1 MTDLWHSLH
10 LSEFS
15 YLQIVA
21 ELWGLPFNASDVRS
35 GVDQL
40 ADSLLTSGVLLQA
53 KEILT
58 EQQQEALVWL
68 DQQGGRARWDQFSR
82 KFGQIRQMGAGKME
96 REKPYLSPISPGEGL
111 WYRALI
117 ARGFFE
123 TESGPQEF
131 AYLPDDLREIV
142 LPLLNPERIFQ
153 AQEEFICRVAAPR
166 ERKVLYPAST
176 AALDHICS
184 LLAGMRMDLDPR
196 VHLPDVSQDELDF
209 YYELARSAGLITEQ
223 GQVLPENTRQ
233 FFELA
238 REEAIRYLW
247 RNWKEET
254 ANLELDLVPDFEI
267 DGEPELENL
276 NVRQKI
282 LDWLESLPAGDW
294 WSIGSFIAQIKERDP
309 DFLRS
314 GGEYDSWFIK
324 QSDSGEFLSGFQHW
338 DDVEGSLLRYFLVGP
353 LHWLGL
359 LDLGAPDEELQPL
372 AFQKSELYSDFV
384 SGRIPPLEV
393 ERDTIVQI
401 RSQGEIRIPQDVPH
415 RIRYQIA
422 RFCDWYPLKAEAYQ
436 YRISPDSLARAE
448 AQGLRVAHLLSL
460 LENHAEAI
468 PPNISKA
475 LQRWESQG
483 SQASIESKLVLR
495 LGTPAVLKSLKKTR
509 AERYILEQLGPT
521 AVIIRPG
528 SQQKVAQALLELGFF
543 SDINDQSASQT

>member
-21 ELWGLPFNASDVRS
+21 DLWELPFDAPDVRT

-58 EQQQEALVWL
+58 EQEQKALVWL
-68 DQQGGRARWDQFSR
+68 DQQGGRATWDQFSR
-82 KFGQIRQMGAGKME
+82 KFGQVRQMGAGKME

-117 ARGFFE
+117 AKGFFE
-123 TESGPQEF
+123 TENGPQEF

-153 AQEEFICRVAAPR
+153 AREEFICRMAAPR
-166 ERKVLYPAST
+166 ERQVLYPASI
-176 AALDHICS
+176 AALDHICT
-184 LLAGMRMDLDPR
+184 LLAGIRMDLDSR
-196 VHLPDVSQDELDF
+196 VHLPDVNQDEFDF
-209 YYELARSAGLITEQ
+209 YSEIARSAGLITEN
-223 GQVLPENTRQ
+223 GQVSPEKTRY
-233 FFELA
+233 FFELS
-238 REEAIRYLW
+238 RGEAISYLW
-247 RNWKEET
+247 RRWKDEP
-254 ANLELDLVPDFEI
+254 AQLELDLVPEFEI
-267 DGEPELENL
+267 EGEPELDNL
-276 NVRQKI
+276 AVRRKI
-282 LDWLESLPAGDW
+282 LDWLENLSADDW
-294 WSIGSFIAQIKERDP
+294 WSIGSFLAQIKERDP

-338 DDVEGSLLRYFLVGP
+338 EDVEGALLRYFLVGP

-359 LDLGAPDEELQPL
+359 IDLGAPDEELQPL
-372 AFQKSELYSDFV
+372 AFQKTNLYPDFV

-393 ERDTIVQI
+393 KKDAVVQI
-401 RSQGEIRIPQDVPH
+401 RSQGEIRIPRDVPR

-448 AQGLRVAHLLSL
+448 AQGLRVTHLLSF

-468 PPNISKA
+468 PPNIFKA
-475 LQRWESQG
+475 LQRWEGQG

-543 SDINDQSASQT
+543 SSIDDQSASQT

>member
-21 ELWGLPFNASDVRS
+21 ELWDLPFDAPDVRR

-58 EQQQEALVWL
+58 EQEQEALVWL
-68 DQQGGRARWDQFSR
+68 DQHGGRAPWDRFSR

-153 AQEEFICRVAAPR
+153 AREEFICRVAAPR
-166 ERKVLYPAST
+166 ERKVLDPAST

-184 LLAGMRMDLDPR
+184 LLAGIRMDLDPC

-209 YYELARSAGLITEQ
+209 YSELVMSAGLITEN
-223 GQVLPENTRQ
+223 GQVSPENTRQ
-233 FFELA
+233 FFELS
-238 REEAIRYLW
+238 RGEAISYLW
-247 RNWKEET
+247 RRWKKE
-254 ANLELDLVPDFEI
+254 AAQLELDLVPEFEI
-267 DGEPELENL
+267 DGEPELDNL
-276 NVRQKI
+276 GVRRKI
-282 LDWLESLPAGDW
+282 LDWLESLPADDW
-294 WSIGSFIAQIKERDP
+294 WSIGSFVAQIKERDP

-359 LDLGAPDEELQPL
+359 VDLGAPDEELQPL
-372 AFQKSELYSDFV
+372 AF
-384 SGRIPPLEV
+384 
-393 ERDTIVQI
+393 
-401 RSQGEIRIPQDVPH
+401 
-415 RIRYQIA
+415 
-422 RFCDWYPLKAEAYQ
+422 
-436 YRISPDSLARAE
+436 
-448 AQGLRVAHLLSL
+448 
-460 LENHAEAI
+460 
-468 PPNISKA
+468 
-475 LQRWESQG
+475 
-483 SQASIESKLVLR
+483 
-495 LGTPAVLKSLKKTR
+495 
-509 AERYILEQLGPT
+509 
-521 AVIIRPG
+521 
-528 SQQKVAQALLELGFF
+528 
-543 SDINDQSASQT
+543 